1 VEPFA
6 PETFLTG
13 ALITIMSDFN
23 FEGVVPLTG
32 PVTPGVVFP
41 VVPIGPLVPGASAAC
56 EIAKENK
63 EYVTI
68 KATIDR

>member
-1 VEPFA
+1 
-6 PETFLTG
+6 
-13 ALITIMSDFN
+13 MSDFN